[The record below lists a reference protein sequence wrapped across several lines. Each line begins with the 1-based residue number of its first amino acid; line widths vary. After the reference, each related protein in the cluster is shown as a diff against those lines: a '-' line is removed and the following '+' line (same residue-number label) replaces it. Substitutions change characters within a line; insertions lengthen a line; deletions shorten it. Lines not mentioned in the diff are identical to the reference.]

1 MRYFKLI
8 TRIDHAD
15 IDETQRKGEGETW
28 SNTMT
33 ISDINGCQKKR
44 LVDAFKPLVERNSR
58 MLIELAKKALWN
70 FFLDDSKERK
80 GVQVLASPATL
91 SIGDWKA

>member
-1 MRYFKLI
+1 MMRYFKLI

-58 MLIELAKKALWN
+58 MLIELAKKAL
-70 FFLDDSKERK
+70 
-80 GVQVLASPATL
+80 
-91 SIGDWKA
+91 